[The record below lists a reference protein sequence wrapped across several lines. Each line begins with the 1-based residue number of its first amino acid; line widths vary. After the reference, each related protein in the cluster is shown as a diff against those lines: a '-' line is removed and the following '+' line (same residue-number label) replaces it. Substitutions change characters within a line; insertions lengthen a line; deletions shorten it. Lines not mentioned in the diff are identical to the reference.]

1 MPAILIKNGEV
12 LTGSERKVVDVLVLD
27 GKIKA
32 VGPELD
38 AVDSHTEVI
47 DATGRYVLPG
57 GIDPHV
63 HMELPVGGGMYSSD
77 DFESGTRA
85 AIAGG
90 TTTIIDFVTPE
101 KGQRLMEA
109 ARERKALAAK
119 SLCDYGLHMSVTCW
133 TPRTPEELKLC
144 AESEG
149 MTSVKLYM
157 AYKKTIGLEDDNIKK
172 VMRAAARLNML
183 AMVHCEHGN
192 AVTYLQKRF
201 ISEGKTEPRF
211 HPLSRPPEV
220 EVEAAKRAVRMA
232 EDTGCRLYIVH
243 VSTGEVLADIER
255 AAMSAKSKK
264 RNLSVWA
271 ETCPHYLLLDEREY
285 LRPGFETAAYVMSP
299 PLRPGKNRA
308 QLWRGIKTG
317 RIQSVGTD
325 HCPFH
330 LKGQKERGLE
340 DFTLI
345 PNGVAGV
352 EHRLML
358 LYRYG
363 VLENRITPEQ
373 WVDITSTQPAKL
385 FGLYPR
391 KGTIAVGSDADI
403 VIWDPGAED
412 VISAVNHHQNCDT
425 TIYEGFRVKGKP
437 CIVITNGRIAYKEG
451 RFLVEKGAGNYLHRD
466 VCGY

>member
-1 MPAILIKNGEV
+1 MSSILIKNGEV
-12 LTGSERKVVDVLVLD
+12 LTGSERKVADVLVIK

-32 VGPELD
+32 VGPELE
-38 AVDSHTEVI
+38 AVDSHTDVI
-47 DATGRYVLPG
+47 DATGRYVMPG

-63 HMELPVGGGMYSSD
+63 HMELPAGGGMYSSD
-77 DFESGTRA
+77 DFESGSRA

-109 ARERKALAAK
+109 ARERKAASAK

-133 TPRTPEELKLC
+133 TPRTPDELKLC
-144 AESEG
+144 VQQEG

-157 AYKKTIGLEDDNIKK
+157 AYKRTIGLEDENIRK

-183 AMVHCEHGN
+183 VMVHCEHGN

-211 HPLSRPPEV
+211 HPMSRPPEV
-220 EVEAAKRAVRMA
+220 EIEAVKRALQMA
-232 EDTGCRLYIVH
+232 ETTGCRLYIVH
-243 VSTGEVLADIER
+243 VSTGKAMADIEQAR
-255 AAMSAKSKK
+255 AAAKLQK
-264 RNLSVWA
+264 RSMTLFT
-271 ETCPHYLLLDEREY
+271 ETCPQYLLLDDREY
-285 LRPGFETAAYVMSP
+285 LRPGFEAAAYVISP
-299 PLRPGKNRA
+299 PLRTWGNRA
-308 QLWRGIKTG
+308 ELWKGLQRGQ
-317 RIQSVGTD
+317 IQSVATD

-330 LKGQKERGLE
+330 MKGQKERGLE
-340 DFTLI
+340 DFTRI
-345 PNGVAGV
+345 PNGAAGV

-363 VLENRITPEQ
+363 VLENIITPEQ
-373 WVDITSTQPAKL
+373 WVNLTATQPARI

-403 VIWDPGAED
+403 VIWNPDAKD
-412 VISAVNHHQNCDT
+412 TISAANHHQNCDT
-425 TIYEGFRVKGKP
+425 TIYEGFQVKGKP
-437 CIVITNGRIAYKEG
+437 GIVITNGKIAYNEG
-451 RFLVEKGAGNYLHRD
+451 KFMVEEGAGKYLHRGI
-466 VCGY
+466 CCE